1 MGRPGREYGLSM
13 VRSRAAAIVQVAM
26 KKILAYLGIFF
37 AGSIGPLIFLF
48 LEKKNGLWGYPLD
61 DAWIHQTYARALAD
75 GLGWSYAGSPPSTG
89 STSPLWTLLQIPSF
103 WLHLPAIA
111 WGYGLGILLLSLNA
125 ILLMLWVRK
134 LQVKHYYIVLIFALG
149 EWHLVW
155 AGLSGMETLL
165 FCCWVSLM
173 IYLFFPLTLPPDG
186 SAVSAGSLL
195 LMGILSGAGIWIRP
209 EALLLLLYVCGSIMI
224 QLYIPMK
231 RKLWLFF
238 LGCFLPTVLYFWFN
252 FGFDGRLFPNTFYVK
267 SAEYSIWTTQNIFLR
282 FFQSWVPLL
291 AGPVVALIPFL
302 VAAVILLIRYRKFPA
317 VLPFAWA
324 LSHILLYAIRLPATY
339 QHGRYFLPVLPVL
352 IGYGVY
358 GYFALKEKALHWFIP
373 RVAIR
378 ALWGSA
384 LLLTGIFLFIGAAQF
399 TADVRFIQTNM
410 VEMSLWI
417 RENTPAGSVI
427 AAHDIGALG
436 FWSNRRIVDLG
447 GVTDLDAL
455 ALLSG
460 KTDLQNYL
468 SMKQTDLLM
477 TFEDTYPHELEGCI
491 PLHAAD
497 EIPPLLAERMMLFD
511 WRLGCSNQR

>member
-1 MGRPGREYGLSM
+1 MGRPGREYSLSV
-13 VRSRAAAIVQVAM
+13 VRSRAAAIVQAAM
-26 KKILAYLGIFF
+26 KKILTLLGIFF

-48 LEKKNGLWGYPLD
+48 LEKRNGLWGYPLD
-61 DAWIHQTYARALAD
+61 DAWIHQTYARSLAD
-75 GLGWSYAGSPPSTG
+75 GLGWSYAGASPSAG
-89 STSPLWTLLQIPSF
+89 STSPLWTFLQIPSF
-103 WLHLPAIA
+103 WLHLSTIA
-111 WGYGLGILLLSLNA
+111 WGYGLGIFLLSLNA
-125 ILLMLWVRK
+125 ILLMLWVK
-134 LQVKHYYIVLIFALG
+134 KIQVKQYFIVLVFALG

-173 IYLFFPLTLPPDG
+173 IYLFFPLSLPPDG
-186 SAVSAGSLL
+186 STVSAGSLFL
-195 LMGILSGAGIWIRP
+195 LGILSGTGIWIRP
-209 EALLLLLYVCGSIMI
+209 EALLLLLFICVSITI
-224 QLYIPMK
+224 QLYTPMK

-238 LGCFLPTVLYFWFN
+238 LGCFLPAVLYFWFN
-252 FGFDGRLFPNTFYVK
+252 FGFDRLPFPNTFYVK
-267 SAEYSIWTTQNIFLR
+267 SAEYSIWTAQNIFLR

-302 VAAVILLIRYRKFPA
+302 AAAVILLIRCRKLPA

-324 LSHILLYAIRLPATY
+324 LSHVLLYAIRLPATY

-358 GYFALKEKALHWFIP
+358 GYYALREKTLHRFVP

-378 ALWGSA
+378 AFWGSA

-399 TADVRFIQTNM
+399 TTDVRFIQTNM
-410 VEMSLWI
+410 VETSLWI
-417 RENTPAGSVI
+417 RENTPAGSVV

-436 FWSNRRIVDLG
+436 FFGNRRIVDLG

-460 KTDLQNYL
+460 KTDLQKYL
-468 SMKQTDLLM
+468 QLKQTDLLM
-477 TFEDTYPHELEGCI
+477 TFDDTYPHDLAGCI
-491 PLHAAD
+491 PMHTAD
-497 EIPPLLAERMMLFD
+497 EISPRLAERMLLFD
-511 WRLGCSNQR
+511 WHPGCSNQR

>member
-1 MGRPGREYGLSM
+1 
-13 VRSRAAAIVQVAM
+13 
-26 KKILAYLGIFF
+26 
-37 AGSIGPLIFLF
+37 
-48 LEKKNGLWGYPLD
+48 
-61 DAWIHQTYARALAD
+61 
-75 GLGWSYAGSPPSTG
+75 
-89 STSPLWTLLQIPSF
+89 
-103 WLHLPAIA
+103 
-111 WGYGLGILLLSLNA
+111 
-125 ILLMLWVRK
+125 
-134 LQVKHYYIVLIFALG
+134 
-149 EWHLVW
+149 
-155 AGLSGMETLL
+155 
-165 FCCWVSLM
+165 
-173 IYLFFPLTLPPDG
+173 
-186 SAVSAGSLL
+186 
-195 LMGILSGAGIWIRP
+195 
-209 EALLLLLYVCGSIMI
+209 
-224 QLYIPMK
+224 
-231 RKLWLFF
+231 
-238 LGCFLPTVLYFWFN
+238 
-252 FGFDGRLFPNTFYVK
+252 
-267 SAEYSIWTTQNIFLR
+267 
-282 FFQSWVPLL
+282 
-291 AGPVVALIPFL
+291 
-302 VAAVILLIRYRKFPA
+302 
-317 VLPFAWA
+317 
-324 LSHILLYAIRLPATY
+324 
-339 QHGRYFLPVLPVL
+339 
-352 IGYGVY
+352 
-358 GYFALKEKALHWFIP
+358 LKEKALHWFIP